1 MLIAIDVP
9 HQSKKRYII
18 FVIAKDTKVTI
29 METITLPPSF
39 PDHTQLPESDG
50 TFVKNFQEH
59 PQSIILTDSI
69 GPILD
74 KIHPDG
80 QYAIGQDSGIYW
92 RKTEPPEQ
100 GAEAPDWFYVPG
112 VPPLLDGQMR
122 RSYVLWRELMTPLI
136 VLEFASGSG
145 KEERDKTSLSESKQQ
160 KTRPGKFWVYERIM
174 HIPYYGIYEIKSGK
188 LEVYHHV
195 NGLYRQLKPNER
207 GHYPIEQMAV
217 ELGLWRGNYQNQNQL
232 WLRWWDKDGNLLLT
246 GHERA
251 ELEAGRAE
259 REQKLAQQE
268 RERAEREQKLA
279 QQQRERAEREQ
290 KLAQQERER
299 AEREQKLAQQERER
313 ADRLE
318 KEKTDAEQSLI
329 EAIARLQ
336 QLGLSVEQIASALN
350 LPVELVQSNARD

>member
-1 MLIAIDVP
+1 
-9 HQSKKRYII
+9 
-18 FVIAKDTKVTI
+18 

-112 VPPLLDGQMR
+112 VAPLLDGQMR
-122 RSYVLWRELMTPLI
+122 RSYVLWRELITPLI

-160 KTRPGKFWVYERIM
+160 GTRPGKFWVYERIM

-195 NGLYRQLKPNER
+195 NGLYRKLKPNER
-207 GHYPIEQMAV
+207 GHYPIKQMPV

-259 REQKLAQQE
+259 REQKLAQQQ

-290 KLAQQERER
+290 KLAQQQRERAEREQER

-318 KEKTDAEQSLI
+318 KEKTDASQSLI